1 MAQTEAQEAAK
12 VAAIAAYESKSSK
25 RASLDEALKQARLRN
40 MAGHEPLATSLGE
53 YVYELQ
59 QGPAVSL
66 SRNIAANS
74 QFWATPWKTLG
85 GSALLVHPLA
95 KLGRMAAKPAVIRG
109 HASAMT
115 AFVLSTVQPS
125 LVATGAM
132 DALVKVWQ
140 VPGGGLISDLNE
152 GDAMATLRGADGRI
166 TALAVCSP

>member
-1 MAQTEAQEAAK
+1 VVAQTEAQAAAK
-12 VAAIAAYESKSSK
+12 VATIAAYESKSSN
-25 RASLDEALKQARLRN
+25 RAVLDEALKQARLRS

-115 AFVLSTVQPS
+115 AFV
-125 LVATGAM
+125 
-132 DALVKVWQ
+132 
-140 VPGGGLISDLNE
+140 
-152 GDAMATLRGADGRI
+152 I
-166 TALAVCSP
+166 TCSPLAVRANRNASCRFGTCGSWARVGRRRQRRRASCNRRPP